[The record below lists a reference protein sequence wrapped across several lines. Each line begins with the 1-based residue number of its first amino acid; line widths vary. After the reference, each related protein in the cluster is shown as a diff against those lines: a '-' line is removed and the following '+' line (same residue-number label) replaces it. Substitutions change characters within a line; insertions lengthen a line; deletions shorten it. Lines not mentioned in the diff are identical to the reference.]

1 MKIILSPAKK
11 MITDTDSIAPVGMP
25 DFLDQTTK
33 ILDWMRGRE
42 KDELKAI
49 WKCNDKIARQNF
61 ERLETMDLYHMLT
74 PAILSYEGIA
84 FQYMAPAVFEYGQF
98 EYIQKH
104 LRILSAFYGSLK
116 PLDGVR
122 P

>member
-49 WKCNDKIARQNF
+49 WKCNDC
-61 ERLETMDLYHMLT
+61 LLYT
-74 PAILSYEGIA
+74 SDAA
-84 FQYMAPAVFEYGQF
+84 
-98 EYIQKH
+98 
-104 LRILSAFYGSLK
+104 
-116 PLDGVR
+116 DDR
-122 P
+122 PRV

>member
-11 MITDTDSIAPVGMP
+11 MISDTDSIAPACMP

-49 WKCNDKIARQNF
+49 WKCNDKIAMQNF
-61 ERLETMDLYHMLT
+61 ENLCVAFSYLNEKLNSSCG
-74 PAILSYEGIA
+74 LS
-84 FQYMAPAVFEYGQF
+84 Q
-98 EYIQKH
+98 
-104 LRILSAFYGSLK
+104 
-116 PLDGVR
+116 
-122 P
+122 